1 VLSGNKGRVLSASN
15 SMATWKRRR
24 LDQRTTAPQARRPP
38 THRPPSGPASTCYT
52 VPVELCI
59 RFTQT
64 THDDRRRR
72 VRVLGDGP
80 SARTKSTVVSDP
92 LPMIRSCSTCV
103 V

>member
-1 VLSGNKGRVLSASN
+1 MLSGNKGRVLRASN

-24 LDQRTTAPQARRPP
+24 PD
-38 THRPPSGPASTCYT
+38 HRSAGAASTDAPSGPASTCYT

-59 RFTQT
+59 RFTQM

-80 SARTKSTVVSDP
+80 SARTKSTVVYP
-92 LPMIRSCSTCV
+92 IPFR
-103 V
+103 